1 MLEMDETSQLAIVPC
16 VVMVEDAFKSN
27 SRTAFFREAVLVK
40 VPGGCEG
47 GEGGEGGEGEGEDDA
62 VARSTGSHCGG
73 QVTPQTEGSAFELG
87 WSTSLLGTQ
96 GLGTCGLLL
105 LVVNG
110 QHLSEQQ
117 VNLSGNFYR
126 GQPGCQKA
134 SRGLRCRALGQPQS
148 SRLTQVGN
156 QVGHSVATERVGTAI
171 VEYTIKRARGF

>member
-1 MLEMDETSQLAIVPC
+1 MLEMDETSQLAMAPYVI
-16 VVMVEDAFKSN
+16 MVENAFKSN
-27 SRTAFFREAVLVK
+27 SWTAFFREAVLVK

-47 GEGGEGGEGEGEDDA
+47 GEGGEGGEGEDGA

-105 LVVNG
+105 LFVNG

-117 VNLSGNFYR
+117 VNSGNFYR